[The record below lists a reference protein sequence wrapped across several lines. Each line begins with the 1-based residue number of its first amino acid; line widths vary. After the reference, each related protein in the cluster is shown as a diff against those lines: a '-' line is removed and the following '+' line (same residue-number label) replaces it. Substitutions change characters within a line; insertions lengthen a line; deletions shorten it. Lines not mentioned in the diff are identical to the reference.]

1 MAKYKFEN
9 FNIELIDPVIE
20 SVKSSYEIN
29 GNSVTV
35 TATLNANGNK
45 LFNVQLGEMPNTDIW
60 GDKEVL
66 EFATKQLETFI
77 VP

>member
-1 MAKYKFEN
+1 MKYKFEN
-9 FNIELIDPVIE
+9 FNVELIDPVIE

-45 LFNVQLGEMPNTDIW
+45 LFNVQLGQMPNTDTW

>member
-1 MAKYKFEN
+1 MTKYKFEN

-45 LFNVQLGEMPNTDIW
+45 LFNVQLGEMPNTDTW

-77 VP
+77 LL

>member
-45 LFNVQLGEMPNTDIW
+45 LFNVQLGEMPNTDTW